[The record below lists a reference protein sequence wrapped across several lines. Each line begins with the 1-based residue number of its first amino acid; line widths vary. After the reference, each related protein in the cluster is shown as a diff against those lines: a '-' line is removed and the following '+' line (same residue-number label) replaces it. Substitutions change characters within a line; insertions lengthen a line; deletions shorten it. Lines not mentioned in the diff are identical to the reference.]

1 MIEVLFFVIFLVIFL
16 KVNILYKCLDSFEKI
31 NWLILVNYVIIIF
44 NILLC
49 SFFISGEICCYSLF
63 GEFLDVCEVLYVG
76 GI

>member
-16 KVNILYKCLDSFEKI
+16 KVNISVLIVLKKI